1 MYTNNQR
8 PQPGRGR
15 RTYSPEFKAQLVA
28 ACRIPGMSVASVA
41 RNHGI
46 NHNIL
51 HRWLR
56 ELPDPAAL
64 RLPQTLPAPSNLRP
78 PRSDPRPALSMA
90 LRSRKIL
97 GKCVRTISAGP
108 RPRPTIARPLSAV
121 LRPRLLAPQPIGPV
135 AAAPTTR
142 PIGARTRPMAAARS
156 SRHRAKWC

>member
-1 MYTNNQR
+1 MYTNNHL

-56 ELPDPAAL
+56 ELPDPAPA
-64 RLPQTLPAPSNLRP
+64 RLPQTTHKAVPAFIELPIADSIAP
-78 PRSDPRPALSMA
+78 
-90 LRSRKIL
+90 
-97 GKCVRTISAGP
+97 
-108 RPRPTIARPLSAV
+108 AV
-121 LRPRLLAPQPIGPV
+121 V
-135 AAAPTTR
+135 AADTVHVEIQRGDLSVKLRWP
-142 PIGARTRPMAAARS
+142 AAAVPPCTQWLLELLR
-156 SRHRAKWC
+156 

>member
-1 MYTNNQR
+1 MYTNNHL

-56 ELPDPAAL
+56 ELPEPGAL
-64 RLPQTLPAPSNLRP
+64 RLPQTTHKAVPAFIELPITEPIATAAVAVDS
-78 PRSDPRPALSMA
+78 
-90 LRSRKIL
+90 
-97 GKCVRTISAGP
+97 VRVEIQQGD
-108 RPRPTIARPLSAV
+108 L
-121 LRPRLLAPQPIGPV
+121 
-135 AAAPTTR
+135 
-142 PIGARTRPMAAARS
+142 
-156 SRHRAKWC
+156 

>member
-1 MYTNNQR
+1 MGRVDKPVSTLLTGFFVWLDPSCQHEVDASVRDGVSSNERARITDRGHMYTNNHL

-64 RLPQTLPAPSNLRP
+64 RLP
-78 PRSDPRPALSMA
+78 
-90 LRSRKIL
+90 
-97 GKCVRTISAGP
+97 
-108 RPRPTIARPLSAV
+108 
-121 LRPRLLAPQPIGPV
+121 
-135 AAAPTTR
+135 
-142 PIGARTRPMAAARS
+142 
-156 SRHRAKWC
+156 

>member
-1 MYTNNQR
+1 MYTNNHL

-56 ELPDPAAL
+56 ELPDPAPP
-64 RLPQTLPAPSNLRP
+64 RLPQATHKAVPAFIELPIADSIAPAVVTADTVHVEIQRGDLSVKLRW
-78 PRSDPRPALSMA
+78 PA
-90 LRSRKIL
+90 
-97 GKCVRTISAGP
+97 
-108 RPRPTIARPLSAV
+108 
-121 LRPRLLAPQPIGPV
+121 V
-135 AAAPTTR
+135 AAPACAQWLLELLR
-142 PIGARTRPMAAARS
+142 
-156 SRHRAKWC
+156 

>member
-1 MYTNNQR
+1 MYTNNQL

-56 ELPDPAAL
+56 ELPDPAPA
-64 RLPQTLPAPSNLRP
+64 RLPQTTHKAVPAFIELPITEPIAPAVVPADSVHVEIQRGDLSVKLRW
-78 PRSDPRPALSMA
+78 PAAETPACAQWLLEL
-90 LRSRKIL
+90 LR
-97 GKCVRTISAGP
+97 
-108 RPRPTIARPLSAV
+108 
-121 LRPRLLAPQPIGPV
+121 
-135 AAAPTTR
+135 
-142 PIGARTRPMAAARS
+142 
-156 SRHRAKWC
+156 

>member
-1 MYTNNQR
+1 MYTNNHL

-64 RLPQTLPAPSNLRP
+64 RLPQTAHKAVPAFIELPIADSIAPAAVTADSVHVEIQRGDLSVKLRW
-78 PRSDPRPALSMA
+78 PA
-90 LRSRKIL
+90 
-97 GKCVRTISAGP
+97 
-108 RPRPTIARPLSAV
+108 
-121 LRPRLLAPQPIGPV
+121 V
-135 AAAPTTR
+135 AAPACAQWLLELLR
-142 PIGARTRPMAAARS
+142 
-156 SRHRAKWC
+156 

>member
-1 MYTNNQR
+1 MYTNNQL

-64 RLPQTLPAPSNLRP
+64 RLPQTSHKAVPAFIELPITEPIATAAVAVDSVHVEIHRGDLSVKLRW
-78 PRSDPRPALSMA
+78 PA
-90 LRSRKIL
+90 
-97 GKCVRTISAGP
+97 
-108 RPRPTIARPLSAV
+108 
-121 LRPRLLAPQPIGPV
+121 V
-135 AAAPTTR
+135 AAPACAQWLLELLR
-142 PIGARTRPMAAARS
+142 
-156 SRHRAKWC
+156 

>member
-1 MYTNNQR
+1 MYTNNHL

-56 ELPDPAAL
+56 ELPDPAPA
-64 RLPQTLPAPSNLRP
+64 RLPQATHKAVPAFIELPIADSIVPAAVTADTVHVEIHRGDLSVKLRW
-78 PRSDPRPALSMA
+78 PA
-90 LRSRKIL
+90 
-97 GKCVRTISAGP
+97 
-108 RPRPTIARPLSAV
+108 
-121 LRPRLLAPQPIGPV
+121 V
-135 AAAPTTR
+135 AAPACAQWLLELLR
-142 PIGARTRPMAAARS
+142 
-156 SRHRAKWC
+156 

>member
-1 MYTNNQR
+1 MHNNNQL
-8 PQPGRGR
+8 PQTGRGR

-64 RLPQTLPAPSNLRP
+64 RLPQTAHKAVPAFIELPITEPIATAAVAVDSVHVEIQQGDLSVKLRW
-78 PRSDPRPALSMA
+78 PA
-90 LRSRKIL
+90 
-97 GKCVRTISAGP
+97 
-108 RPRPTIARPLSAV
+108 
-121 LRPRLLAPQPIGPV
+121 V
-135 AAAPTTR
+135 AAPACAQWLLELLR
-142 PIGARTRPMAAARS
+142 
-156 SRHRAKWC
+156 

>member
-1 MYTNNQR
+1 MYTNNQL

-28 ACRIPGMSVASVA
+28 ACHIPGMSVASVA

-64 RLPQTLPAPSNLRP
+64 RLPQTAHKALPVFIELPIADSIAPAVVTADTVHIEIQRGDLSVKLRW
-78 PRSDPRPALSMA
+78 PAASAPACAQWLLEL
-90 LRSRKIL
+90 LR
-97 GKCVRTISAGP
+97 
-108 RPRPTIARPLSAV
+108 
-121 LRPRLLAPQPIGPV
+121 
-135 AAAPTTR
+135 
-142 PIGARTRPMAAARS
+142 
-156 SRHRAKWC
+156 

>member
-1 MYTNNQR
+1 MYSNNHL

-64 RLPQTLPAPSNLRP
+64 RLPQTAHKVVPAFIELPIADSIA
-78 PRSDPRPALSMA
+78 PALVPADSVHFEVQRGDLSVK
-90 LRSRKIL
+90 LRW
-97 GKCVRTISAGP
+97 P
-108 RPRPTIARPLSAV
+108 E
-121 LRPRLLAPQPIGPV
+121 
-135 AAAPTTR
+135 AAPPPCAQWLLELLR
-142 PIGARTRPMAAARS
+142 
-156 SRHRAKWC
+156 

>member
-1 MYTNNQR
+1 MYTNNQL

-64 RLPQTLPAPSNLRP
+64 RLPQTAHKAVPAFIELPLTEPIATAVVSDDSVHVEIQRGDLSVKLRWPAVAPPACAQWLLELLR
-78 PRSDPRPALSMA
+78 
-90 LRSRKIL
+90 
-97 GKCVRTISAGP
+97 
-108 RPRPTIARPLSAV
+108 
-121 LRPRLLAPQPIGPV
+121 
-135 AAAPTTR
+135 
-142 PIGARTRPMAAARS
+142 
-156 SRHRAKWC
+156 

>member
-1 MYTNNQR
+1 MHTNNQL

-56 ELPDPAAL
+56 ELPDPAPA
-64 RLPQTLPAPSNLRP
+64 RLPQTPHKAAPAFIELPITESIAPAVVAADSVHIEIQRGDLSIKLRLPAAVPPPCTQWLLELLR
-78 PRSDPRPALSMA
+78 
-90 LRSRKIL
+90 
-97 GKCVRTISAGP
+97 
-108 RPRPTIARPLSAV
+108 
-121 LRPRLLAPQPIGPV
+121 
-135 AAAPTTR
+135 
-142 PIGARTRPMAAARS
+142 
-156 SRHRAKWC
+156 

>member
-1 MYTNNQR
+1 MYTNNQL

-56 ELPDPAAL
+56 ELPGPAPA
-64 RLPQTLPAPSNLRP
+64 RLPQTPHKAAPAFIELPITESIAP
-78 PRSDPRPALSMA
+78 A
-90 LRSRKIL
+90 
-97 GKCVRTISAGP
+97 
-108 RPRPTIARPLSAV
+108 
-121 LRPRLLAPQPIGPV
+121 V
-135 AAAPTTR
+135 AATDSVNVEIQRGDLSVKLAWS
-142 PIGARTRPMAAARS
+142 AS
-156 SRHRAKWC
+156 SAQACTQWLLELLR

>member
-1 MYTNNQR
+1 MYTNNQL

-56 ELPDPAAL
+56 ELPGPAPA
-64 RLPQTLPAPSNLRP
+64 RLPQTPH
-78 PRSDPRPALSMA
+78 
-90 LRSRKIL
+90 K
-97 GKCVRTISAGP
+97 
-108 RPRPTIARPLSAV
+108 
-121 LRPRLLAPQPIGPV
+121 
-135 AAAPTTR
+135 AAPAFIEL
-142 PIGARTRPMAAARS
+142 PITESIAPAVVATDSVHIEIQRGDLSVKLAWPAS
-156 SRHRAKWC
+156 SAQACTQWLLELLR

>member
-1 MYTNNQR
+1 MYTNNHL

-64 RLPQTLPAPSNLRP
+64 RLPQTAHKAVPAFIELPIADSIAPAAVAVDSVHVEIQRGDLSVKLCWPAAETPACTQWLLELLR
-78 PRSDPRPALSMA
+78 
-90 LRSRKIL
+90 
-97 GKCVRTISAGP
+97 
-108 RPRPTIARPLSAV
+108 
-121 LRPRLLAPQPIGPV
+121 
-135 AAAPTTR
+135 
-142 PIGARTRPMAAARS
+142 
-156 SRHRAKWC
+156 